1 MINILKT
8 ITLLGVLSVIFIF
21 IGGLIGGQNGI
32 YLALGI
38 SLLINGA
45 MYFYSDK
52 LALAAS
58 GAKPLGPSQHPEL
71 HQMIKEL
78 AAKMNMPMPKLY
90 ITPMQQAN
98 AFATGRSPKHASV
111 AVTEGILKI
120 LSKEE
125 LRGVLAHELSHVKNR
140 DILVASIAAVF
151 ASAIS
156 FLANMAMFSGL
167 TGGGDDEEGNPMSGI
182 GGLLIAIIIPI
193 AASII
198 QLAISRQREYGAD
211 ETGAKTIGD
220 GKPLAKA
227 LLAIHATTRQAP
239 ANVNPAYSSL
249 YIDNPTGGLGNK
261 LMNLFST
268 HPPVEERVK
277 RLEKI

>member
-8 ITLLGVLSVIFIF
+8 IALLGILSVILIF
-21 IGGLIGGQNGI
+21 IGGLIGGETGI
-32 YLALGI
+32 YMALGI

-52 LALAAS
+52 MALAAS
-58 GAKPLGPSQHPEL
+58 GAKPLPKSQHPEL
-71 HQMIKEL
+71 HEMVKDL
-78 AAKMNMPMPKLY
+78 AVKMNMPMPKLY

-98 AFATGRSPKHASV
+98 AFATGRDPKHASV
-111 AVTEGILKI
+111 AVTEGILQV
-120 LSKEE
+120 LSKDE

-156 FLANMAMFSGL
+156 FLANMSLFGGFSSSEDG
-167 TGGGDDEEGNPMSGI
+167 EEGNPLAGI
-182 GGLLIAIIIPI
+182 LGILVAIIIPI

-211 ETGAKTIGD
+211 ETGAKTIGS
-220 GKPLAKA
+220 GKSLAQA
-227 LLAIHATTRQAP
+227 LLAIHDTTRRAP
-239 ANVNPAYSSL
+239 SDVNPAYSSL
-249 YIDNPTGGLGNK
+249 YIENPTGGLGNK
-261 LMNLFST
+261 LMQLFST

>member
-1 MINILKT
+1 MKNILKT
-8 ITLLGVLSVIFIF
+8 IVLLGVLSVIFIF

-32 YLALGI
+32 YMALGV
-38 SLLINGA
+38 SLLLNGG

-58 GAKPLGPSQHPEL
+58 GAKPLDANQHPKL

-78 AAKMNMPMPKLY
+78 TVKMNMPMPKLY
-90 ITPMQQAN
+90 ITPVQQAN
-98 AFATGRSPKHASV
+98 AFATGRDPKHASV
-111 AVTEGILKI
+111 AVTEGILQV
-120 LSKEE
+120 LSKDE
-125 LRGVLAHELSHVKNR
+125 LKGVLAHELSHVKNR
-140 DILVASIAAVF
+140 DILIASVAAVF

-156 FLANMAMFSGL
+156 FLANMSLFSGL
-167 TGGGDDEEGNPMSGI
+167 GGGNNEEEGSPISGI

-211 ETGAKTIGD
+211 ETGARTIGD

-227 LLAIHATTRQAP
+227 LLAIHDTTRQAP
-239 ANVNPAYSSL
+239 ANINPAYSSL
-249 YIDNPTGGLGNK
+249 YIDDPTGGIGGG
-261 LMNLFST
+261 
-268 HPPVEERVK
+268 R
-277 RLEKI
+277 

>member
-8 ITLLGVLSVIFIF
+8 IALLGVLSVILIF
-21 IGGLIGGQNGI
+21 IGGLIGGQSGI
-32 YLALGI
+32 YMALGI

-58 GAKPLGPSQHPEL
+58 GAKPLGPKEHPEL
-71 HQMIKEL
+71 HEMIKDL
-78 AAKMNMPMPKLY
+78 ANKMNMPMPKLY

-98 AFATGRSPKHASV
+98 AFATGRDPSHASV
-111 AVTEGILKI
+111 AVTEGILNV

-140 DILVASIAAVF
+140 DILVASVAAVF

-156 FLANMAMFSGL
+156 FLANMSL
-167 TGGGDDEEGNPMSGI
+167 WGGFGGSQDDDNGNPILGI
-182 GGLLIAIIIPI
+182 IIAILIPI

-211 ETGAKTIGD
+211 ETGAKTIGS
-220 GKPLAKA
+220 GKALARA
-227 LLAIHATTRQAP
+227 LLAISDTTKQAP

-249 YIDNPTGGLGNK
+249 YIENPTGGVGNK
-261 LMNLFST
+261 LMQLFST
-268 HPPVEERVK
+268 HPPVEERVR

>member
-1 MINILKT
+1 MGNIFKT
-8 ITLLGVLSVIFIF
+8 IVLLGVLSAILIF

-38 SLLINGA
+38 SLLINGG

-58 GAKPLGPSQHPEL
+58 GAKPLSPNQHPEL
-71 HQMIKEL
+71 HEMVKDL
-78 AAKMNMPMPKLY
+78 VAKMNMPMPKLY

-111 AVTEGILKI
+111 AVTEGILQV
-120 LSKEE
+120 LSKDE

-140 DILVASIAAVF
+140 DILIASIAAVF

-167 TGGGDDEEGNPMSGI
+167 GGGNQDEEGSPVSGI
-182 GGLLIAIIIPI
+182 VGLLIAIIIPI

-198 QLAISRQREYGAD
+198 QLAISRQREFGAD
-211 ETGAKTIGD
+211 ETGAKTIGS
-220 GKPLAKA
+220 GKSLAQA
-227 LLAIHATTRQAP
+227 LLAIHDTTKRAP

-249 YIDNPTGGLGNK
+249 YIENPTGGLGNK

>member
-8 ITLLGVLSVIFIF
+8 FVLLGILSVIFIF
-21 IGGLIGGQNGI
+21 IGGLVGGQNGI
-32 YLALGI
+32 YLAFGI
-38 SLLINGA
+38 SLLINGG

-58 GAKPLGPSQHPEL
+58 GAKPLGKSQHPEL
-71 HQMIKEL
+71 HEMVKEL

-111 AVTEGILKI
+111 AVTEGILQV
-120 LSKEE
+120 LSKDE

-140 DILVASIAAVF
+140 DILIASVAAVF

-156 FLANMAMFSGL
+156 FIANMALFSGF
-167 TGGGDDEEGNPMSGI
+167 GNNDDEEGSPVSGI
-182 GGLLIAIIIPI
+182 VGLLIAIIIPI

-211 ETGAKTIGD
+211 ETGAKTIGS
-220 GKPLAKA
+220 GKSLAKA
-227 LLAIHATTRQAP
+227 LLAIHDTTRQAP
-239 ANVNPAYSSL
+239 VQTNPAYSSL
-249 YIDNPTGGLGNK
+249 YIENPTGGLGNK